1 MNSYANTHRK
11 QSNFQRHPTANSIS
25 LVTGMLPFTSEM
37 ALFEFPFNELLVLV
51 SRIFTITL
59 ILTTFFLFFLRF
71 GPF

>member
-37 ALFEFPFNELLVLV
+37 ALFEFPFNELLV
-51 SRIFTITL
+51 
-59 ILTTFFLFFLRF
+59 
-71 GPF
+71 